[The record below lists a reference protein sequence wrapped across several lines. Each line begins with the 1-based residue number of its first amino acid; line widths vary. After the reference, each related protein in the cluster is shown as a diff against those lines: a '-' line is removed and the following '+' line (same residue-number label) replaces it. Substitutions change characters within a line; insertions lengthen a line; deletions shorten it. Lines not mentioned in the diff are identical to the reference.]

1 MDRNKPV
8 VFLGITGVVCLALL
22 LGAQGGTCLPSA
34 TTPAGGSDSSPVV
47 TGSCEDNRET
57 GSAERVLPVF
67 FPGNPNVTDL
77 SLPPVRPDCVAFAD
91 CEISSDAVLQPSD
104 VSLVVQTSCGMK
116 GNWENHEILL
126 TQTAD
131 PELKAVAGTA
141 WGEPQENFAECLD
154 PAAESFGLPF
164 YSGEMR
170 IILTREETA
179 YHQTVW
185 LDCEYEYSPFPS
197 WKADD
202 CTITDLK
209 IVNNWTERMDVTAQA
224 RSGTKWSATV
234 DPGEEA
240 TFRLPP
246 GYYTITDRRASGAA
260 SQFQGF
266 VRCAGGTVT
275 YKDVEGEFTV
285 AVDYG
290 VVSRGE

>member
-1 MDRNKPV
+1 MDRNRQSVLPV
-8 VFLGITGVVCLALL
+8 ITGLVCLALL
-22 LGAQGGTCLPSA
+22 FGAQGGTCLPTV

-47 TGSCEDNRET
+47 TGSCEDNLET

-67 FPGNPNVTDL
+67 FPGNPNSTDF
-77 SLPPVRPDCVAFAD
+77 SLPPVRPDCFTIAN

-116 GNWENHEILL
+116 GNWEDHEVLL

-131 PELKAVAGTA
+131 PELKTVIGTA
-141 WGEPQENFAECLD
+141 WGEPQANFAQCLD

-179 YHQTVW
+179 YYQTVW
-185 LDCEYEYSPFPS
+185 LDCEYSYAPFPS
-197 WKADD
+197 WKAGD
-202 CTITDLK
+202 CAVTDLK
-209 IVNNWTERMDVTAQA
+209 IVNTWTEQIDVTAQA
-224 RSGTKWSATV
+224 RSGTSWSATV
-234 DPGEEA
+234 EPGEGA

-246 GYYTITDRRASGAA
+246 GYYTITERRASGAA

-275 YKDVEGEFTV
+275 YKAVAGEFTA

-290 VVSRGE
+290 VVWREE